1 MTINPLWVP
10 KRPAMDKVGIDVAL
24 IGRNSRCKT
33 AFLKAASI
41 SDLANDALEANV
53 WWTSSFTPSR
63 TDLVQAP
70 EHGFSPSGHRLLP
83 ARLRHTSAADVVQ
96 TDKEYH
102 EPLLLLMSADAI
114 FHKGKLKSGGADGPS
129 CVHAVVSRMKE
140 RLGHKPFAVALSVD
154 IDEIGDKTVASAV
167 KTILASVK
175 QDLAIGGV
183 PVVAVSPKTEL
194 WLREQVGEGGRVS
207 YTRGDTYFRVS
218 SFQLYKL
225 ETRGTHS
232 PNRMCLERPS
242 SCWILFYL
250 DIIKQPYICLLG

>member
-1 MTINPLWVP
+1 
-10 KRPAMDKVGIDVAL
+10 MDNVGIDVAL

-41 SDLANDALEANV
+41 SELASDTLEAKV

-70 EHGFSPSGHRLLP
+70 EHGFSPSGYRLLP
-83 ARLRHTSAADVVQ
+83 ARLRHRSAADVVQ
-96 TDKEYH
+96 TDKEHH

-140 RLGHKPFAVALSVD
+140 RFGGNKPLAVALSVD
-154 IDEIGDKTVASAV
+154 IDEIGEKTVASNV
-167 KTILASVK
+167 KMILASVK
-175 QDLAIGGV
+175 QELAIGGV

-207 YTRGDTYFRVS
+207 YTRGDTHFRVS
-218 SFQLYKL
+218 SSNCMKIGYTWNPQSQQKVSRAF
-225 ETRGTHS
+225 
-232 PNRMCLERPS
+232 
-242 SCWILFYL
+242 
-250 DIIKQPYICLLG
+250 